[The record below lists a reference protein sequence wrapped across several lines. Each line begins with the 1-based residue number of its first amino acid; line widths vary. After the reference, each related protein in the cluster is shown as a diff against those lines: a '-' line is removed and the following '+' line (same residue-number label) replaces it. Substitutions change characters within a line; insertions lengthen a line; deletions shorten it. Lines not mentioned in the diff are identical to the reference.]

1 MVNFEI
7 DFEAYEQEIKSEI
20 VQLIQSLGE
29 LVLSE
34 EGFEGDYEIS
44 LSFMDDEQIRALN
57 REYRDKDCST
67 DVLSFPMLDDEMEE
81 FELDDSIP
89 ILLGDIMISVPT
101 AIRQAEEYNH
111 SLKREILFL
120 VCHSILHLLG
130 YDHIDEAERVFM
142 EEKQEYYLKKLGV
155 TRSA

>member
-101 AIRQAEEYNH
+101 AIRQAEEYKH

>member
-1 MVNFEI
+1 M
-7 DFEAYEQEIKSEI
+7 
-20 VQLIQSLGE
+20 
-29 LVLSE
+29 SE